1 MNNSDSYDS
10 KLSQAR
16 GLASQLGMF
25 AEENDIPKDLWD
37 SLEATI
43 YEFYK
48 VQSSKMNKSDSYDSK
63 LSQARGLASQLG
75 MFAEENDIPKDLWDS
90 LEATINDFYQVSLD
104 R

>member
-1 MNNSDSYDS
+1 MNNSDSYDA

-43 YEFYK
+43 Y
-48 VQSSKMNKSDSYDSK
+48 
-63 LSQARGLASQLG
+63 
-75 MFAEENDIPKDLWDS
+75 
-90 LEATINDFYQVSLD
+90 DFYQVSHD
-104 R
+104 RWKFFLKLSIKKSRNFW

>member
-1 MNNSDSYDS
+1 MNNLDSYES

-43 YEFYK
+43 YDFYK
-48 VQSSKMNKSDSYDSK
+48 VSYD
-63 LSQARGLASQLG
+63 R
-75 MFAEENDIPKDLWDS
+75 
-90 LEATINDFYQVSLD
+90 
-104 R
+104 

>member
-1 MNNSDSYDS
+1 MDNNNSYDS

-37 SLEATI
+37 SLESTI
-43 YEFYK
+43 YEFYE
-48 VQSSKMNKSDSYDSK
+48 V
-63 LSQARGLASQLG
+63 
-75 MFAEENDIPKDLWDS
+75 
-90 LEATINDFYQVSLD
+90 TIE

>member
-1 MNNSDSYDS
+1 MDNTNSHNS

-43 YEFYK
+43 YDFYK
-48 VQSSKMNKSDSYDSK
+48 V
-63 LSQARGLASQLG
+63 
-75 MFAEENDIPKDLWDS
+75 PH
-90 LEATINDFYQVSLD
+90 D

>member
-1 MNNSDSYDS
+1 MDKTNSNYS

-37 SLEATI
+37 SLERAI
-43 YEFYK
+43 YEFY
-48 VQSSKMNKSDSYDSK
+48 D
-63 LSQARGLASQLG
+63 
-75 MFAEENDIPKDLWDS
+75 
-90 LEATINDFYQVSLD
+90 VSGD

>member
-1 MNNSDSYDS
+1 MNKSDSYDS

-16 GLASQLGMF
+16 CLASQLGMF

-43 YEFYK
+43 YDFYK
-48 VQSSKMNKSDSYDSK
+48 VS
-63 LSQARGLASQLG
+63 
-75 MFAEENDIPKDLWDS
+75 ND
-90 LEATINDFYQVSLD
+90 

>member
-1 MNNSDSYDS
+1 MDKISSNDF

-37 SLEATI
+37 SLETTI
-43 YEFYK
+43 Y
-48 VQSSKMNKSDSYDSK
+48 
-63 LSQARGLASQLG
+63 
-75 MFAEENDIPKDLWDS
+75 
-90 LEATINDFYQVSLD
+90 DFYEVSKE